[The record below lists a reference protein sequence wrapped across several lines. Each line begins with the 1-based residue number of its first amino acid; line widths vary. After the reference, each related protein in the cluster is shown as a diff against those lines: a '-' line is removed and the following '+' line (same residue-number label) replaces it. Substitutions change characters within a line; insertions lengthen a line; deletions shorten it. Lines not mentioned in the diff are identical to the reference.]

1 MDLLDLMTKGA
12 DPQEKALDRLAG
24 IVELYDSADEAVQD
38 EALARAI
45 TFSGKEWGSYK
56 AGLQALARRQE
67 EISNDELDFLLAA
80 MRLREEADEP
90 GTLIKLARQRVAQA
104 GRMTDERAAV
114 IARYGNED
122 AAIGPT
128 PVERLFVEAAE
139 HLSDLDENGGIDPW
153 SPLAGWAVPWH
164 ELPRAVLDAVSG
176 VLALPAS
183 VLDARDEAL
192 SWEAR
197 QSELALLT
205 DGPGQAALPTAC
217 AARHRIVADLWRR
230 DLPARSV
237 AELEARLEYWATR
250 GGDDR
255 AGYGVALADLRRL
268 ALEGGLRSA
277 GEGTKEKAKRLKA
290 ENPDWSLARI
300 GKALGISRQAVHKH
314 LKA

>member
-1 MDLLDLMTKGA
+1 MDLLDLMTEGA

-24 IVELYDSADEAVQD
+24 MVELYESTDDEVQD

-56 AGLQALARRQE
+56 AGLQALAQRQE
-67 EISNDELDFLLAA
+67 ARANDELDGLLAA

-90 GTLIKLARQRVAQA
+90 GSLIRLARQRLAEA
-104 GRMTDERAAV
+104 GRMTAERAAV
-114 IARYGNED
+114 IARYGSED
-122 AAIGPT
+122 DAIGPT

-139 HLSDLDENGGIDPW
+139 HLSDPDDNGGIDPW
-153 SPLAGWAVPWH
+153 SPLAGWVVHWHHLPIAV
-164 ELPRAVLDAVSG
+164 RDAVSAA
-176 VLALPAS
+176 VALPAS
-183 VLDARDEAL
+183 ILDARDEAL

-197 QSELALLT
+197 QHELAVLS

-217 AARHRIVADLWRR
+217 AARHRIVADLWRQ

-237 AELEARLEYWATR
+237 TELEARLEYWATW

-255 AGYGVALADLRRL
+255 AGYDVVLADLRRL
-268 ALEGGLRSA
+268 ARDGGVRAA
-277 GEGTKEKAKRLKA
+277 GEGTKEKARRLKA
-290 ENPDWSLARI
+290 DNPDWSLARI